1 MPNIWLSKFEASAF
15 SNKVDY
21 FHNNIF
27 KYGFQRRRVKMLI
40 DMFAIFQ
47 PQRVIVQSLE
57 YRSKMLAASRDVPA
71 QSVKVSE
78 YSAQFF

>member
-1 MPNIWLSKFEASAF
+1 MAS
-15 SNKVDY
+15 SGV
-21 FHNNIF
+21 
-27 KYGFQRRRVKMLI
+27 VSKMLI

-78 YSAQFF
+78 YSAQFFLVLPAVQAVSPVLQLFYIFTTNI

>member
-1 MPNIWLSKFEASAF
+1 MAS
-15 SNKVDY
+15 SGV
-21 FHNNIF
+21 
-27 KYGFQRRRVKMLI
+27 VSKMLI

>member
-1 MPNIWLSKFEASAF
+1 MAS
-15 SNKVDY
+15 SGV
-21 FHNNIF
+21 
-27 KYGFQRRRVKMLI
+27 VSKMLI
-40 DMFAIFQ
+40 DMFAIFK

-78 YSAQFF
+78 YSAQFFLVLPAVQAVSPVLQLFYIFTTNI